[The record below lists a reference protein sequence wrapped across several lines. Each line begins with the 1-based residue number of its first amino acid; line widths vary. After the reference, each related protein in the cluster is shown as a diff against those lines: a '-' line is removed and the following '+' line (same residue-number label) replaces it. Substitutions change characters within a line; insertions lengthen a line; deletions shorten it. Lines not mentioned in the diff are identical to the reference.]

1 MQKDVLSL
9 YRSAVRLAM
18 KKSQGRDEGKA
29 MLKVVR
35 EEFEKYREIEKSN
48 ILKIEYLIRKGKRQ
62 IALLGSDSVHNISV
76 YGLSHQ

>member
-76 YGLSHQ
+76 YGLFHQ

>member
-9 YRSAVRLAM
+9 YRSAVRLAL

-76 YGLSHQ
+76 YGLYHQ